1 MLLHTKR
8 NIFKILVVCNM
19 RCFIVFVT
27 SVCVL
32 FLPKLKWPKNKNVHS
47 MWWQFSRFEFRLH
60 FVTQFSFKKHRIR
73 MERKKKHDRLA
84 CFLKKTGDWIVLVVN
99 LMV

>member
-1 MLLHTKR
+1 
-8 NIFKILVVCNM
+8 
-19 RCFIVFVT
+19 
-27 SVCVL
+27 
-32 FLPKLKWPKNKNVHS
+32 

-60 FVTQFSFKKHRIR
+60 FVTQFSFKKRRIR
-73 MERKKKHDRLA
+73 MKRKKKHDRLA